1 MLKDTDGIPMG
12 VTGKVEL
19 LNDKVIAQQP
29 VVSLDWKFG
38 DGVPVDAT
46 ENAQG
51 MYYVAAARRT
61 PGLEW
66 VFDGAKEVEIVIVQ
80 PPHIRRWV
88 TTFDRINAFEQELM
102 LAMYEAKKP
111 NAKLQHGEHCRFC
124 SAKPVCPVMTGAV
137 DRALKVKVDSLDH
150 AQINAYLKNADMLED
165 WITSLR
171 DLAYNLVKGG
181 ATLPDWKLVAK
192 RGTRKWADEGA
203 ACVFLINSIGTEK
216 AYTAKIISPAQAEK
230 ELKKVMNLNF

>member
-1 MLKDTDGIPMG
+1 
-12 VTGKVEL
+12 
-19 LNDKVIAQQP
+19 
-29 VVSLDWKFG
+29 
-38 DGVPVDAT
+38 
-46 ENAQG
+46 
-51 MYYVAAARRT
+51 
-61 PGLEW
+61 

-150 AQINAYLKNADMLED
+150 DQINAYLKNADMLED

-171 DLAYNLVKGG
+171 DLAYNMVKGG

-203 ACVFLINSIGTEK
+203 ACVFLINSIGSVA
-216 AYTAKIISPAQAEK
+216 AYNAKIISPAQAEK
-230 ELKKVMNLNF
+230 ELKKVKQSLPDELVVTESSGDKLVPADDPTPAIQQIGSVLTNALSKIVQ